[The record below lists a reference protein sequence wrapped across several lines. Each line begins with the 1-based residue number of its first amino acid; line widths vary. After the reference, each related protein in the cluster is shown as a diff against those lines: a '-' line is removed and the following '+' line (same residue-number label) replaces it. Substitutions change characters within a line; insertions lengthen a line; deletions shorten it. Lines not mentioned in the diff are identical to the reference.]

1 MNTTVWI
8 IIAVVVAILLI
19 AAVVLLAVN
28 SRNRQRRA
36 EAAHIR
42 EQVTQETV
50 KVERREALA
59 DETAARARAAKAE
72 AEAKAAEAARLE
84 QRAATHRNEIAES
97 REELNTQAE
106 RADRLHPGARE
117 ERVNGDDHPQETV
130 DQATS
135 DARRDAT

>member
-1 MNTTVWI
+1 MNTVVWI

-19 AAVVLLAVN
+19 AAVVLLALN
-28 SRNRQRRA
+28 GRNRRRRA
-36 EAAHIR
+36 EAERIR
-42 EQVTQETV
+42 EQVTEETV

-84 QRAATHRNEIAES
+84 ERAATHRTEIAES
-97 REELNTQAE
+97 RDELDKQSE
-106 RADRLHPGARE
+106 RADRLHPAARE
-117 ERVNGDDHPQETV
+117 DPANGEDRQQETV
-130 DQATS
+130 DQTAS